1 MEATTHPLLLDPSTL
16 PARAILPQSRIT
28 RRVPRNIVSG
38 NAHDLLSTIEDVIG
52 EEAAQLL
59 HQVVTQG
66 RGGTAES
73 IRIDVPHSALAP
85 LHRHGR
91 GAISASIR
99 VERAPRSGE
108 GRPEGQLEP
117 MFTVQRW
124 TEEVKMLH
132 GKFESRRLSRLANH
146 VTLALLPAAVEAA
159 NQAKIAEAEAEARL
173 REAQA
178 KSEESAAITTSVEP
192 TVSGEDGNA
201 RTEPADV
208 VESSEVAVV
217 QEAADA
223 TQDES
228 RTYNA
233 QEVDVEMAEEPDFD
247 LAAVEE
253 STVESAP
260 SAPVETAEAE
270 SSAEPPADTSSSNA
284 PQRVLVTI
292 HGNPVDITDTGIDPT
307 FLEALPDDM
316 REEVLNQHVREQ
328 RAARV
333 ERPADSQI
341 SSEFLDAL
349 PPDIRA
355 EIIQQES
362 IERARQRAET
372 TRQPGTGVPADID
385 PASFIASLDPQL
397 RQFVLMDSDDVFI
410 QSLPSHMIAEAN
422 IHRENS
428 RVHRIPVTGGLSQP
442 TPVGHQAVHK
452 ATAPRDAIQL
462 LDKQAVAVLARL
474 LFFPSVTRK
483 TLLYKVLLNLCE
495 NAKTRTDL
503 FNLLLNILQD
513 GSGDL
518 ASIDRS
524 LTQMSFRN
532 TKPPVQQTPKSLG
545 KQRVPT
551 DYFGSSSFPHWQNEV
566 VPELI
571 IQRCLEALTF
581 IVSSNELSSLFFLTE
596 HEIPAGLR
604 RGPSKKGKGKEK
616 QVPQTHYPVVLL
628 LSLLDR
634 TPILKTSSIVESVV
648 ALLATVT
655 RPLTTLKDTKKQE
668 EKSSIS
674 TLPSSPETGVP
685 APSTTSPPAVC
696 KCLYFLCLI
705 VLTFT
710 Q

>member
-1 MEATTHPLLLDPSTL
+1 MFGPTRNLPPSAEVTTHPLLLDPSSM
-16 PARAILPQSRIT
+16 PARPILPQSRIT
-28 RRVPRNIVSG
+28 RRMPRNIVSG

-66 RGGTAES
+66 RGGNAEA

-99 VERAPRSGE
+99 LERAPRNGE
-108 GRPEGQLEP
+108 GRAEGHLEP

-124 TEEVKMLH
+124 AEEVKILH
-132 GKFESRRLSRLANH
+132 GKFESRRLSKLANH
-146 VTLALLPAAVEAA
+146 VSLALLPAAVEAA
-159 NQAKIAEAEAEARL
+159 NQAKIAEAEAA
-173 REAQA
+173 A
-178 KSEESAAITTSVEP
+178 KSQDVPTNLEELAPVITNEEP
-192 TVSGEDGNA
+192 ATSGEGNA
-201 RTEPADV
+201 ATEQAEAVVAQEPAEAAQDLQADV
-208 VESSEVAVV
+208 V
-217 QEAADA
+217 
-223 TQDES
+223 QD
-228 RTYNA
+228 
-233 QEVDVEMAEEPDFD
+233 DVEM
-247 LAAVEE
+247 VEE
-253 STVESAP
+253 TTVPVPSIEDSVTESLSP
-260 SAPVETAEAE
+260 THETAEAE
-270 SSAEPPADTSSSNA
+270 PTAEVVDASSSHV
-284 PQRVLVTI
+284 PERVFVTI
-292 HGNPVDITDTGIDPT
+292 HGNSVDITDTGIDPT

-362 IERARQRAET
+362 MERARQRTEQ
-372 TRQPGTGVPADID
+372 TRPPGTGVPADID

-422 IHRENS
+422 IHRETG
-428 RVHRIPVTGGLSQP
+428 RFHRIPVTSGLSQSAP
-442 TPVGHQAVHK
+442 ITHQAGHK
-452 ATAPRDAIQL
+452 APASRDAIQL

-495 NAKTRTDL
+495 NNKTRTDL

-532 TKPPVQQTPKSLG
+532 TKPQAQQTPKSLG
-545 KQRVPT
+545 KQRVST
-551 DYFGSSSFPHWQNEV
+551 DYFG
-566 VPELI
+566 
-571 IQRCLEALTF
+571 A
-581 IVSSNELSSLFFLTE
+581 VSST
-596 HEIPAGLR
+596 LR
-604 RGPSKKGKGKEK
+604 
-616 QVPQTHYPVVLL
+616 
-628 LSLLDR
+628 
-634 TPILKTSSIVESVV
+634 
-648 ALLATVT
+648 
-655 RPLTTLKDTKKQE
+655 
-668 EKSSIS
+668 
-674 TLPSSPETGVP
+674 
-685 APSTTSPPAVC
+685 
-696 KCLYFLCLI
+696 
-705 VLTFT
+705 
-710 Q
+710 